1 MLGIQTRRTP
11 IQGEFAQK
19 LREQISRMRTGSLT
33 EEDKKLIELQNAERD
48 YEVVWG

>member
-1 MLGIQTRRTP
+1 MLGVQTKRVP

-19 LREQISRMRTGSLT
+19 LREQISRMKSGDLN
-33 EEDKKLIELQNAERD
+33 EEDKKRVELQNAERD